1 MVIILILL
9 LIYKIIKHVDIIQT
23 LDLIIKQYNYYKKNE
38 NNFILPKK
46 KHDFNIEIKRS
57 HYMLMPKILEVLN
70 SDLDSD
76 KIASLSQ
83 WAASGLFS
91 EREKSCLRFTEEFI
105 VDVSQIPDSSAFA
118 VRDHLG
124 EEGFVNFVNALL
136 VIEQR
141 IRLQLVWRKIRN
153 EVSV

>member
-1 MVIILILL
+1 MQSPIDAFFREVLDDRTSVANQLEEIHGLAWEVMDSAL
-9 LIYKIIKHVDIIQT
+9 
-23 LDLIIKQYNYYKKNE
+23 LDLCR
-38 NNFILPKK
+38 L
-46 KHDFNIEIKRS
+46 RVA
-57 HYMLMPKILEVLN
+57 MLLHCDSELEVSN
-70 SDLDSD
+70 SDLDSE
-76 KIASLSQ
+76 KIASLSV
-83 WAASGLFS
+83 WSSSSLFS
-91 EREKSCLRFTEEFI
+91 ECEKSCLRFTEEFI

-141 IRLQLVWRKIRN
+141 IRLQLVWMKIRN

>member
-1 MVIILILL
+1 MESSTDAFFREVLADRTPVADQLE
-9 LIYKIIKHVDIIQT
+9 KIHGLAWEVADPVL
-23 LDLIIKQYNYYKKNE
+23 LDLCRLRIA
-38 NNFILPKK
+38 
-46 KHDFNIEIKRS
+46 
-57 HYMLMPKILEVLN
+57 MLLGCYSELEVLN

>member
-1 MVIILILL
+1 MESSTDAFFREVLADRAPVADQLE
-9 LIYKIIKHVDIIQT
+9 KIHGLAWEVADPVL
-23 LDLIIKQYNYYKKNE
+23 LDLCRLRIA
-38 NNFILPKK
+38 
-46 KHDFNIEIKRS
+46 
-57 HYMLMPKILEVLN
+57 MLLGCHSELEVLN

-83 WAASGLFS
+83 WATSGLFS